1 MLGKR
6 PRTTMKRTT
15 SMTEITFDLNTN
27 DESQPFDPHNP
38 LKKTTA
44 AGAGGDHQ
52 RIQGGLCKSN
62 SADFTQTT
70 KSINTTSHFLR
81 ACFLCK
87 RRLVPNR
94 DIYMYRGISA
104 YCSLECRQHQ
114 INHDE
119 KMDKEAHAS
128 NSAATSARPHVS
140 TKSETTTVPALW
152 PPIITPKR

>member
-6 PRTTMKRTT
+6 ARTSMKRTT

-27 DESQPFDPHNP
+27 DKSQPFDPHNP
-38 LKKTTA
+38 LKKATTA
-44 AGAGGDHQ
+44 VV
-52 RIQGGLCKSN
+52 QGGLCKSN
-62 SADFTQTT
+62 SADFTQSQTNTT
-70 KSINTTSHFLR
+70 TTTSHFLR

-104 YCSLECRQHQ
+104 YCSLECRQQQ

-119 KMDKEAHAS
+119 KMDKEEAAHAS
-128 NSAATSARPHVS
+128 NSAATSARSHAS
-140 TKSETTTVPALW
+140 AKSEIITTLPALW